1 MKRWRKRSDSSTQ
14 SGPNQNAAKKD
25 KIDPRWK
32 VRIQAIVLIGLMVIP
47 GNLGTLIIYFTSEG
61 FFLKI
66 LIWLTLNLRIFFV
79 GSPIENSGNSTSNA
93 TEIDNYEYED
103 EQNLFNE
110 TLGTEGNDTIP
121 VGKSN
126 FSEALR

>member
-1 MKRWRKRSDSSTQ
+1 MESSNPGHCLDW
-14 SGPNQNAAKKD
+14 SHGHP
-25 KIDPRWK
+25 WK
-32 VRIQAIVLIGLMVIP
+32 L
-47 GNLGTLIIYFTSEG
+47 GNFDYLLHFRR

>member
-61 FFLKI
+61 FFKKDFNLSYLK
-66 LIWLTLNLRIFFV
+66 L
-79 GSPIENSGNSTSNA
+79 ENFLCRESN
-93 TEIDNYEYED
+93 
-103 EQNLFNE
+103 
-110 TLGTEGNDTIP
+110 
-121 VGKSN
+121 
-126 FSEALR
+126 